1 MKKTKTTNILALI
14 AGTEDSVYGRL
25 CWHSGRAVCIMFFV
39 QMLRGSTYV
48 NDAGGDTRRLTK
60 LSPHLDIST
69 VNEEK
74 EHAQLSFQL
83 EKTKVYDTS

>member
-1 MKKTKTTNILALI
+1 
-14 AGTEDSVYGRL
+14 
-25 CWHSGRAVCIMFFV
+25 MFFV

-83 EKTKVYDTS
+83 EKTKVYDTSLKRRKDVNRKRKKFLTH